1 MEGLAG
7 VPDVGHPGVMG
18 DTLMRR
24 AGRTA
29 LWTVLCAL
37 LAAVSLGIS
46 LLSLRFVLDEQ
57 RGGHHSLVFLFTGA
71 AQLLLGGGS
80 IPLLFYVNDRWAGRT
95 GKRNAV
101 VCWAGIVIVLLGWA
115 GALISGIGD
124 VDQQILHDRGVT
136 EAGVVTKYERITGD
150 SASTLDVV
158 ATVRLADGTRTT
170 VSDYDPKLGSAVRV
184 TVDPLHKADPQFG
197 RRPGAPDRLDLKV
210 CVAILTAGY
219 LLAAS
224 GIAGPLA
231 IALTS
236 RGPRNRGTP
245 TDEAP
250 ADKLPSGSAALRR
263 AT

>member
-1 MEGLAG
+1 
-7 VPDVGHPGVMG
+7 MG
-18 DTLMRR
+18 DTLIRR
-24 AGRTA
+24 AARTA

-37 LAAVSLGIS
+37 LAAVPLGIS

-57 RGGHHSLVFLFTGA
+57 RGGHHTLVLLFVVA
-71 AQLLLGGGS
+71 AQLLAFGAPM
-80 IPLLFYVNDRWAGRT
+80 PLLFYVNHRWADRIR
-95 GKRNAV
+95 KRNAV
-101 VCWAGIVIVLLGWA
+101 VCWAGIVVVCLGWF
-115 GALISGIGD
+115 GALLSARGD

-136 EAGVVTKYERITGD
+136 QAGVVTKYEKVQGD
-150 SASTLDVV
+150 GASTLDVV
-158 ATVRLADGTRTT
+158 ATVRLADGTTTT

-231 IALTS
+231 ETLTS
-236 RGPRNRGTP
+236 RGPRHRGTP
-245 TDEAP
+245 TDETP
-250 ADKLPSGSAALRR
+250 ADKLTSGSASLRR